1 MKNGITGQNNRALAL
16 RGLVNAFQKSRIVLT
31 AFELDIFTVL
41 HNAELTSSELAVRC
55 STNERYSDRLLNALC
70 ALELLIKEDNK
81 FRNSPTAEEYL
92 VKGNPL
98 YMGGLMH
105 SVHLWHTWS
114 NLTQSVKTGKP
125 AAPEAINDR
134 GDDWLTAFI
143 AAMHDRAR
151 QQAAASVALLNLDG
165 VKHILDL
172 GGGSGAFAMAFVNA
186 HEDISATVLDLPNVT
201 PITEKYIKD
210 NGFWGRIKT
219 LTGDY
224 TRDNIGT
231 GYDLIFLSA
240 IIHSNSHEVNER
252 LIAKCA
258 TALNPGGQLVI
269 QDHIMS
275 EDRTQPLAGAIFA
288 LNMLVGTMAGDTFT
302 SSEIKQWLTTAGLSG
317 FVLQPAPQGISQ
329 LIGVKTKLTV

>member
-1 MKNGITGQNNRALAL
+1 MANSLTEQHDAALAL
-16 RGLVNAFQKSRIVLT
+16 RGMVNAFQKSRTVLT
-31 AFELDIFTVL
+31 AFELDVFTVL
-41 HNAELTSSELAVRC
+41 HNAALTSSELAGKC
-55 STNERYSDRLLNALC
+55 GTNTRYTDRLLNALC

-81 FRNSPTAEEYL
+81 FQNSPLAEEYL

-105 SVHLWHTWS
+105 SVHLWRTWS

-134 GDDWLTAFI
+134 GDDWLVAFI

-151 QQAAASVALLNLDG
+151 QQAAESIALLNLEG
-165 VKHILDL
+165 VNHVLDL
-172 GGGSGAFAMAFVNA
+172 GGGSGTFAMAFVNA
-186 HEDISATVLDLPNVT
+186 RKGISATVFDLPNVT

-210 NGFWGRIKT
+210 NGFSGSIIT

-224 TRDNIGT
+224 TRDEIGKN
-231 GYDLIFLSA
+231 YDLIFLSA
-240 IIHSNSHEVNER
+240 IIHSNSCEVNLR

-258 TALNPGGQLVI
+258 AALIPGGQLVI

-275 EDRTQPLAGAIFA
+275 EDRTQPLAGALFA
-288 LNMLVGTMAGDTFT
+288 LNMLVGTQAGDTFT
-302 SSEIKQWLTTAGLSG
+302 SSEIEQWMTLAGLSD
-317 FVLQPAPQGISQ
+317 FVLQPAPQGLSQ
-329 LIGVKTKLTV
+329 LIGYKCI

>member
-1 MKNGITGQNNRALAL
+1 MKNGITGKEDAAMAI
-16 RGLVNAFQKSRIVLT
+16 RGMVNAFQKSRILLT
-31 AFELDIFTVL
+31 AFELDIFSVL
-41 HNAELTSSELAVRC
+41 NDTELTSAELAGRC
-55 STNERYSDRLLNALC
+55 NTDIKNTDRLLNALC
-70 ALELLIKEDNK
+70 ALDFLVKENNK
-81 FRNSPTAEEYL
+81 FRNSPMAEQYL

-98 YMGGLMH
+98 YLGGLMH
-105 SVHLWHTWS
+105 SVHLWNAWS
-114 NLTQSVKTGKP
+114 NLTQSVITGKP

-134 GDDWLTAFI
+134 GNNWLVAFI
-143 AAMHDRAR
+143 AAMHDRAC

-186 HEDISATVLDLPNVT
+186 REGINATVFDLPNVT

-210 NGFWGRIKT
+210 NGFTGRIIT

-224 TRDNIGT
+224 TRDDIGK

-240 IIHSNSHEVNER
+240 IIHSNSCEVNEE

-258 TALNPGGQLVI
+258 AALNPGGQVVI

-275 EDRTQPLAGAIFA
+275 EDRTQPLVGAIFA
-288 LNMLVGTMAGDTFT
+288 INMLVGTQAGDTFT
-302 SSEIKQWLTTAGLSG
+302 STEIKAWMKNAGLSG
-317 FVLQPAPQGISQ
+317 FILQPAPQGLSQ
-329 LIGVKTKLTV
+329 LIGFIKTN